1 MSDTSVQAAPSASPP
16 AVSPAPAPEAPPASP
31 RERPWFAYRAL
42 RALASLRLTVTL
54 FALSL
59 LLVFFGTLAQIDG
72 GIWTIVKAYFRDFIV
87 WIPFQLPVR
96 FGQVF
101 FGVPR
106 TLEVGGSF
114 PFPAGWTLGGL
125 LLVNLIA
132 AHIVRLKLSWSRA
145 GIYILHLGLI
155 VLLLGELIT
164 GLTQVEASMAI
175 ANGETVNYTDV
186 RQNVELAITTPNP
199 QKPGEDLVVT
209 VPQHRLKQP
218 GRISDPLL
226 PFDFEVKDFWKN
238 SALPYDPD
246 RTKPHSR
253 TAINGA
259 SYALVP
265 QSEASGVE
273 TNAKEDMP
281 AAIVAFYAKG
291 TDQVLAEHALS
302 LWYYPNAIHRRLEFP
317 PQNVAAGGV
326 SYTVELRPRREYK
339 EFAVKL
345 LEFKRED
352 YPGTR
357 KPKSFSSLIEVI
369 GENGERREV
378 KISMNNPMWAAR
390 ETYYQQGW
398 IPDPSHPDPDVAPAV
413 GTILQVVRNPGWFM
427 PYLSCVMVVLGML
440 VHFGTTLVNFLQRRV
455 VS

>member
-16 AVSPAPAPEAPPASP
+16 AAGPAPTPEAPAVT
-31 RERPWFAYRAL
+31 RQRPSLAYRAL
-42 RALASLRLTVTL
+42 VAVASLRLTVAL
-54 FALSL
+54 FVLSL
-59 LLVFFGTLAQIDG
+59 LLVFFGTLAQIDS
-72 GIWTIVKAYFRDFIV
+72 GIWTTVKAYFRDYLV
-87 WIPFQLPVR
+87 WIPFQLAVR

-125 LLVNLIA
+125 LLANLLA
-132 AHIVRLKLSWSRA
+132 AHIIRFKLSWKRA
-145 GIYILHLGLI
+145 GIYVLHAGLI

-175 ANGETVNYTDV
+175 ANGETVNFTDV

-199 QKPGEDLVVT
+199 NKPGEDLVVT
-209 VPQHRLKQP
+209 VPQHRLVKP
-218 GRISDPLL
+218 GRISDPQL
-226 PFDFEVKDFWKN
+226 PFDVEVKEFWKN
-238 SALPYDPD
+238 SALPFDPG
-246 RTKPHSR
+246 RTRPNSR
-253 TAINGA
+253 VALNGGT
-259 SYALVP
+259 YGLVP

-281 AAIVAFYAKG
+281 AVTVAFLAKG
-291 TDQVLAEHALS
+291 TDQALAEHVTS
-302 LWYYPNAIHRRLEFP
+302 VWYYPNSIHRRLEFA
-317 PQNVAAGGV
+317 PQTVTAGGV
-326 SYTVELRPRREYK
+326 TYTVELRPRREYK

-357 KPKSFSSLIEVI
+357 KPKSFSSLIEVA
-369 GENGERREV
+369 GKNGERREV
-378 KISMNNPMWAAR
+378 LISMNKPMWADQ

-398 IPDPSHPDPDVAPAV
+398 IPDPNHPDPDVAPAV

-427 PYLSCVMVVLGML
+427 PYVSCVLVVLGML
-440 VHFGTTLVNFLQRRV
+440 IHFGWTLVNFLQRRV